1 MSCATALSYDLL
13 VARWDSVQPHHVRQ
27 AAAEYDQLGPDEF
40 LTRHGFSGGV
50 HGAAGVL
57 DALGF
62 EIINTRDRGPSR
74 LS

>member
-13 VARWDSVQPHHVRQ
+13 VAKWNSVQPHHVRQ

-40 LTRHGFSGGV
+40 LTRHDFSGGV

-57 DALGF
+57 RALGF
-62 EIINTRDRGPSR
+62 EIINIRGRGPSR
-74 LS
+74 PF